1 MDYEKITKLALQYGT
16 PTYVFFEDI
25 LFDLTEKIRQKFPDN
40 TKLCFAM
47 KANPFLAGS
56 LSHMV
61 DRLEVCSPGEYE
73 ICIRENIAPERLV
86 VSGVSKRSE
95 DMKKILSYSQGKG
108 FYTIESPMQYR
119 ILKDCSRDI
128 GVKLKVYL
136 RLSAKNQFGMD
147 KETLENVL
155 RELIADDALELAGIH
170 YYSGTQKKMDKVE
183 KELAM
188 LTEYAGYLRETYGI
202 PDVELEYGPGLGI
215 SYFEDESSTGLDSI
229 ETVEEFGRLLKEV
242 SGLRIT
248 IELGRFLTAEC
259 GVYMTRIMDIKKS
272 DGMGYMIVD
281 GGIHQI
287 NYYGQ
292 LMGMKKPYIKLLKM
306 SEEQGYASITKWT
319 ICGSLCTANDVLMRG
334 ATQEDYAVGDV
345 LVFERC
351 GAYSVTEGMALFLSR
366 ELPRVIL
373 VGKDGNIEVLRDKV
387 EINILNNKRE
397 DK

>member
-25 LFDLTEKIRQKFPDN
+25 LFDLTEKIRQSLPDN
-40 TKLCFAM
+40 TGLCFAM

-56 LSHMV
+56 LSHMT

-73 ICIRENIAPERLV
+73 ICIRENVAPERLV
-86 VSGVSKRSE
+86 VSGVNKTEESMKR
-95 DMKKILSYSQGKG
+95 ILSYSQGKG
-108 FYTIESPMQYR
+108 FYTIESPMQYK
-119 ILKDCSRDI
+119 ILKDCARDM
-128 GVKLKVYL
+128 GVRLKVFL

-155 RELIADDALELAGIH
+155 KELISDGVLELAGIH
-170 YYSGTQKKMDKVE
+170 YYAGTQKKIDKVE

-188 LTEYAGYLRETYGI
+188 LTEYAGYLKETYGAR
-202 PDVELEYGPGLGI
+202 DMEMEYGPGLGI
-215 SYFEDESSTGLDSI
+215 SYFEGENSLGQNDLS
-229 ETVEEFGRLLKEV
+229 EFGELLKKV
-242 SGLRIT
+242 SGYGSIT

-259 GVYMTRIMDIKKS
+259 GVFITRIMDIKKS

-292 LMGMKKPYIKLLKM
+292 LMGMKKPYMKLLKL
-306 SEEQGYASITKWT
+306 SGEQGDASITKWT
-319 ICGSLCTANDVLMRG
+319 ICGSLCTANDVLVRG
-334 ATQEDYAVGDV
+334 ATQEGYAVGDV
-345 LVFERC
+345 LVFEKC

-366 ELPRVIL
+366 ELPCVIL
-373 VGKDGNIEVLRDKV
+373 VRKNGSVETLRDKM
-387 EINILNNKRE
+387 EINILNNKLE
-397 DK
+397 DN

>member
-1 MDYEKITKLALQYGT
+1 MNYEKITKLALQYGT

-25 LFDLTEKIRQKFPDN
+25 LFNLTEKIRQSLPDN
-40 TKLCFAM
+40 TGLCFAM

-56 LSHMV
+56 LSHMT

-73 ICIRENIAPERLV
+73 ICIREKIPPERLV

-95 DMKKILSYSQGKG
+95 DMERILSYSHGKG
-108 FYTIESPMQYR
+108 FYTIESPMQYK
-119 ILKDCSRDI
+119 ILRDCSGNS
-128 GVKLKVYL
+128 GVRLKCFL

-155 RELIADDALELAGIH
+155 KELIRDNVLEFAGIH
-170 YYSGTQKKMDKVE
+170 YYAGTQKKMDKVE

-188 LTEYAGYLRETYGI
+188 LMEYAGYLKEAYG
-202 PDVELEYGPGLGI
+202 VSGMELEYGPGLGV
-215 SYFEDESSTGLDSI
+215 SYFEGENSAGLDSG
-229 ETVEEFGRLLKEV
+229 EMLEEFGRLLKKV
-242 SGLRIT
+242 SGLSIT

-259 GVYMTRIMDIKKS
+259 GIYMTRIMDIKKS

-306 SEEQGYASITKWT
+306 SREQGDSSITKWT
-319 ICGSLCTANDVLMRG
+319 ICGSLCTANDVLVRG
-334 ATQEDYAVGDV
+334 AIKEDYAVGDI

-373 VGKDGNIEVLRDKV
+373 VGKDGRAEVLRDKI
-387 EINILNNKRE
+387 EINTLNSKE